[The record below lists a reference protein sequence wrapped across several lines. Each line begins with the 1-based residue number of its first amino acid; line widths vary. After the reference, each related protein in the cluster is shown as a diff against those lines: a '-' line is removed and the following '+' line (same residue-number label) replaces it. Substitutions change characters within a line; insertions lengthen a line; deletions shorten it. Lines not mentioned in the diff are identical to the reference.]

1 MTETVHCEWCD
12 DPAIGRLCADDS
24 TGEAVS
30 RELCRE
36 CLATEMCRF
45 SLEGMYTRP
54 HMHWF
59 TDDRELREH
68 WYDFVHGEVAF
79 DPATVIGV

>member
-1 MTETVHCEWCD
+1 
-12 DPAIGRLCADDS
+12 
-24 TGEAVS
+24 
-30 RELCRE
+30 
-36 CLATEMCRF
+36 MCRF

-59 TDDRELREH
+59 VDDRELRKH

-79 DPATVIGV
+79 DPATVIGT